1 MPSQSKDVGGVAGR
15 YASAL
20 YELADSTADSAAES
34 AKVLD
39 TVAGD
44 LRTLGSMLEISDD
57 FARLVSSPVL
67 TRGEQVAAVTAVAD
81 KAGFCSLTV
90 KFVGLLAQN
99 RRLGA
104 LGSIVAAFLS
114 LLAVRRGEV
123 TAEVTSAQ
131 AMKRKHLDALTKA
144 LTESLGAKV
153 ALETRVDPAL
163 MGGMVVRVGSK
174 MIDSS
179 LATKLQKLRLAMKGI
194 G

>member
-1 MPSQSKDVGGVAGR
+1 VPSQSKDAGRVAGR

-20 YELADSTADSAAES
+20 YELADSAKLLDAIAD
-34 AKVLD
+34 
-39 TVAGD
+39 D
-44 LRTLGSMLEISDD
+44 LRALRSMVEESDD

-67 TRGEQVAAVTAVAD
+67 TRDEQVAAVTALAE
-81 KAGFCSLTV
+81 KAGFDALTV

-104 LGSIVAAFLS
+104 LCPTVAAFLS
-114 LLAVRRGEV
+114 QLAARRGEI
-123 TAEVTSAQ
+123 TAQVTSAQ
-131 AMKRKHLDALTKA
+131 AMKQEQFDAVTRA
-144 LTESLGAKV
+144 LTESLGSKV

-163 MGGMVVRVGSK
+163 IGGMVVRVGSK

-179 LATKLQKLRLAMKGI
+179 LATKIQKLGLSMKGI